1 MTQGVVL
8 IARNNAQVDYIKQAA
23 YNAKRI
29 KKYLN
34 LPVSVITDNSLHVKK
49 IYSNVFDSIIEV
61 PKENSFTY
69 RKYNDGIFYKKTLE
83 FKNTDRACVYD
94 LTPYEETLLLD
105 TDYIISNDIFINCFK
120 QNHDFLIYKSGIEL
134 SNWRDLSEF
143 DYVASVGPKFYWA
156 TAIFFRKTNTNKI
169 FFDLVKHIQ
178 ENWSYY
184 QNLYQISSSVL
195 RNDYIF
201 SIAIHTMNGFQ
212 NNNNF
217 AKSMPGKLFYSTDRD
232 ILLELNEDNFLF
244 LLEKQY
250 DYGNYTALRIKNC
263 NIHVMNKFSLNRVI
277 DNDN

>member
-1 MTQGVVL
+1 MTQGVIL
-8 IARNNAQVDYIKQAA
+8 IARNNAQIDYIKQAA

-34 LPVSVITDNSLHVKK
+34 LPVSIITDDLLKVKTLYDN
-49 IYSNVFDSIIEV
+49 IFDSIIEV
-61 PKENSFTY
+61 PSDKSYTY
-69 RKYNDGIFYKKTLE
+69 KKYNDGIFYKKTLE
-83 FKNTDRACVYD
+83 FKNTDRVCVYD

-105 TDYIISNDIFINCFK
+105 TDYIISNDIFLNCFK
-120 QNHDFLIYKSGIEL
+120 QNRDFLIYSSGVEL
-134 SNWRDLSEF
+134 SNWRDLTEF
-143 DYVASVGPKFYWA
+143 DYIGTVGPKFYWA
-156 TAIFFRKTNTNKI
+156 TAIFFRKSNSNKI

-201 SIAIHTMNGFQ
+201 SIAIHVMNNFQ

-217 AKSMPGKLFYSTDRD
+217 AKSMPGTLFYSTDRD

-244 LLEKQY
+244 LLEKQN
-250 DYGNYTALRIKNC
+250 DYGNYTSLRIKNC
-263 NIHVMNKFSLNRVI
+263 NVHVMNKFSLNRVI